1 MSMHTTKTIKNFTEA
16 ELNKGINITGS
27 WHEDYRESAYIFI
40 GNLNYEMNEGDITIV
55 FSQYGEIVDVHLI
68 RDKSTGKSKGFAFL
82 AYEDQRSTVLAVDNF
97 NHAEVCGR
105 TLRIDHVKKF
115 RPPKEYLELKDDD
128 PDFMDKLYKPS
139 GPDGKGW
146 GEYREYTEEEKKEL
160 KKMKKEM
167 KNSEKGKEKMLK
179 NLEDFQKKIVADED
193 ERVFVF

>member
-1 MSMHTTKTIKNFTEA
+1 
-16 ELNKGINITGS
+16 
-27 WHEDYRESAYIFI
+27 
-40 GNLNYEMNEGDITIV
+40 MNEGDITIV